1 MAEKEIKVLFPE
13 EKMEALNYF
22 MKQKEVEVEK
32 MLTEHLEKIYE
43 KMVPAPVREFTESK
57 LCVEH
62 EETPAV
68 ESGANSRA
76 NNQRRTRG
84 ENPERAERRNARTV
98 NQSQNDEP
106 QAEPAEE
113 AQDEIQE
120 ETSGIVMGM

>member
-22 MKQKEVEVEK
+22 MKQKELEVEK

-57 LCVEH
+57 LCVE
-62 EETPAV
+62 EPPAV

-84 ENPERAERRNARTV
+84 ENPERAERRNARTA
-98 NQSQNDEP
+98 NQSQNAEP
-106 QAEPAEE
+106 QVEPAEE
-113 AQDEIQE
+113 AQDETQE
-120 ETSGIVMGM
+120 ETSGMVMGM